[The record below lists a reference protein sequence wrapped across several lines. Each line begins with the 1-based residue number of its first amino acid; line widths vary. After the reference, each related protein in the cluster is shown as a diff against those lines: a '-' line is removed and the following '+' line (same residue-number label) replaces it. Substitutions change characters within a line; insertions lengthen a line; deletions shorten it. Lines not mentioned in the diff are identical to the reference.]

1 MPQHEQKST
10 SNEMMASQEAIRSKT
25 LDLKGAGDY
34 ANVSLR
40 ETLIENEGQ
49 YPSGV
54 AIRAQL
60 TIGENCHYLVATH
73 GDMIGL
79 LKTDNEGMTIQSS
92 VLDQQNNERIPLYD
106 EAGKYVAAVKRS
118 SESALVPG
126 DVGVRIDRHEANNLD
141 SETIRLTVAETTRVV
156 AGNVH
161 EDAVYEKK
169 NRRRKKLAKTVGAV
183 AIAYSVFSSGGT
195 VDSIADGFNRAHD
208 TVNDV
213 SNIYTLDSKID
224 GIRFGDMPN
233 AETYIAQ
240 MNRPSEVVAKVMD
253 DLDGHRYAD
262 IRMRSQ
268 EYIAN
273 HGDEFVPEEL
283 LEATKNEINE
293 SKSVAEVLDSVD
305 ILGDYYGITFR
316 VSTGAGEVSTAEARN
331 TIEGVVDALSELPRS
346 LIHDVAQLE
355 NVTITAFE
363 DPSSERESSSLE
375 GQYSSSK
382 NEIRIH
388 AQRGMVEN
396 LKGIATIPG
405 VQSDFSVKGVFL
417 HEFGHALDEKTR
429 IESGNAGVA
438 IDRDN
443 NGSLSVKETAIDFIR
458 GGIAMYPESIST
470 YARTNPEEHA
480 AENIAGILDVDRSD
494 GIAHPD
500 EARRFNSPANK
511 DMLRTLV
518 SLERVSPGIADY
530 LVEKNNN
537 LMSR

>member
-1 MPQHEQKST
+1 MPQHEQKNT
-10 SNEMMASQEAIRSKT
+10 SSELMASQEAIRSKT
-25 LDLKGAGDY
+25 LDLKSAGDY

-54 AIRAQL
+54 AIRAQ
-60 TIGENCHYLVATH
+60 IMVGENSRYLVATH

-79 LKTDNEGMTIQSS
+79 LKTDNKGVTIESS
-92 VLDQQNNERIPLYD
+92 VLEQQNSERIPLYD

-118 SESALVPG
+118 SESTLVPG
-126 DVGVRIDRHEANNLD
+126 DVGVRVDRHEANNSD
-141 SETIRLTVAETTRVV
+141 SEMIRLTVAETTRVV
-156 AGNVH
+156 TGNAH
-161 EDAVYEKK
+161 EDAEYEKK

-183 AIAYSVFSSGGT
+183 AIAYSVFSSGGA

-224 GIRFGDMPN
+224 GVRFGDMPN

-240 MNRPSEVVAKVMD
+240 INRPSEVVAKIMD

-262 IRMRSQ
+262 IRTRSQ
-268 EYIAN
+268 EYTAS
-273 HGDEFVPEEL
+273 HSGEFVPEEL
-283 LEATKNEINE
+283 LETTKNGVNE
-293 SKSVAEVLDSVD
+293 SKSVAEVLESV
-305 ILGDYYGITFR
+305 GSFGNYYGITFR
-316 VSTGAGEVSTAEARN
+316 VSTSAGEVSTAEARN
-331 TIEGVVDALSELPRS
+331 TAEGVIDALSELPRS
-346 LIHDVAQLE
+346 LVHDAAQLE
-355 NVTITAFE
+355 NITITAFG

-375 GQYSSSK
+375 GQYSNSK

-388 AQRGMVEN
+388 AQRGAVES

-417 HEFGHALDEKTR
+417 HEFGHALDEKSR
-429 IESGNAGVA
+429 IESGRAGVA
-438 IDRDN
+438 INRDN
-443 NGSLSVKETAIDFIR
+443 NGSLNVKETAIDFIR

-511 DMLRTLV
+511 DMLRTLI
-518 SLERVSPGIADY
+518 SLEQVSPGIADY
-530 LVEKNNN
+530 LVAKNNS
-537 LMSR
+537 LMNR